1 MKQKPEHE
9 IGKPL
14 TTYVERVCSAIHFFR
29 PIERKAEMDPG
40 LFA

>member
-14 TTYVERVCSAIHFFR
+14 AMLKVCVLQFTFFR
-29 PIERKAEMDPG
+29 PTERKAEMDPG
-40 LFA
+40 PFA